1 MTPLTDPRVRLAAGT
16 AALLVTAAA
25 ATPAPRGELL
35 PLPHEPWT

>member
-25 ATPAPRGELL
+25 ARRGRVGSGEA
-35 PLPHEPWT
+35 WRG